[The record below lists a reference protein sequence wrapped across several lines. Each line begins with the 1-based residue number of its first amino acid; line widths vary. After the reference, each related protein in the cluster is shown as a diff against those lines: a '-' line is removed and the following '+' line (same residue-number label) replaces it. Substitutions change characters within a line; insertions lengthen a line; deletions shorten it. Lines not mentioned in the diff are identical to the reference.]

1 MGLEKLAGP
10 GYTGLLLSLGSADV
24 IAWAVEAAEGFYK
37 ASGVGRPSPWIA
49 YSSSHRI
56 RM

>member
-1 MGLEKLAGP
+1 MELEKLAGP
-10 GYTGLLLSLGSADV
+10 GYTGLLLSLGSADF
-24 IAWAVEAAEGFYK
+24 ITWAVEATEGFYK
-37 ASGVGRPSPWIA
+37 ASGVGRLSPWIT